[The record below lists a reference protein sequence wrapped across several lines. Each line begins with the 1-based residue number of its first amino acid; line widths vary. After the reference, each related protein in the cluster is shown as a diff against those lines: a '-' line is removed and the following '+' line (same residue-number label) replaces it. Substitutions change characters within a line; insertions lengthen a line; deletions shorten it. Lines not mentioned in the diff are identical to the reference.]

1 MIKNKFTL
9 DYWKKIWQITFRA
22 AKSYGDDRCMKFSAS
37 LAYYTIFS
45 IGPLLLIVIWC
56 IGFFYGQ
63 QLEEGNSAQRE
74 VFDELNGIFGQN
86 VASFMQSA
94 MEKMMVQTDSNIGI
108 IIGIATLVFTSTTI
122 FVDIQDSI
130 NSIWGIKPKPK
141 KGWIKMIVDRLLS
154 FSMVLG
160 LGFLLIASLLVNS
173 FIMLFTNYINQIIP
187 GISVNMLNWINI
199 GITFLV
205 ITTLFGF
212 IFKVLPDAK
221 VRNKDIIGGAIFT
234 ALLFMLGRYGISFYL
249 QNNATASAYGA
260 AGSVIILLLWIYYS
274 AAILYFG
281 AEFTKEHAKVFG
293 NGIKPKSYAVLIAH
307 TEIAVKSGEDTA
319 VNEGEIILEKDE
331 SKCEENENP
340 NKTNL

>member
-9 DYWKKIWQITFRA
+9 DYWKSIWKITFRA

-56 IGFFYGQ
+56 IGFFYGKQ
-63 QLEEGNSAQRE
+63 FEEGTTAQAE
-74 VFDELNGIFGQN
+74 VFEELNTIFGSN
-86 VASFMQSA
+86 VASFMQDS

-108 IIGIATLVFTSTTI
+108 TIGIATLIFTSTTI

-130 NSIWGIKPKPK
+130 NAIWGIKPKPK
-141 KGWIKMIVDRLLS
+141 KGWIKMIIDRLLS

-173 FIMLFTNYINQIIP
+173 FIMLFTNYINKILP
-187 GISVNMLNWINI
+187 GLTLDMLNWINT

-221 VRNKDIIGGAIFT
+221 VRNNDIIGGAIFT
-234 ALLFMLGRYGISFYL
+234 SLLFMLGRYGISLYL

-293 NGIKPKSYAVLIAH
+293 NGIQPSAYAVLVAH
-307 TEIAVKSGEDTA
+307 TEIAVKTGEDTE
-319 VNEGEIILEKDE
+319 VKPGEVIMEKDE
-331 SKCEENENP
+331 SKCEDELEHP
-340 NKTNL
+340 KT

>member
-9 DYWKKIWQITFRA
+9 NYWKSIAKITIKA
-22 AKSYGDDRCMKFSAS
+22 GKSYGDDKCMKFSAS
-37 LAYYTIFS
+37 LAYYTLFS

-63 QLEEGNSAQRE
+63 QLDGSSAKME
-74 VFDELNGIFGQN
+74 VFDELRKIFGTN
-86 VASFMQSA
+86 VAAFIQDS
-94 MEKMMVQTDSNIGI
+94 MEKMTVQTDSNLGI
-108 IIGIATLVFTSTTI
+108 IIGIATLIFTSTTI

-141 KGWIKMIVDRLLS
+141 KGWVKLIIDRLLS

-173 FIMLFTNYINQIIP
+173 IIMLFTKYINDILP
-187 GISVNMLNWINI
+187 GITINTLTWINT
-199 GITFLV
+199 GITFVV
-205 ITTLFGF
+205 ITVLFGF

-234 ALLFMLGRYGISFYL
+234 SLLFMLGRYGISLYL
-249 QNNATASAYGA
+249 QYNATASAFGA
-260 AGSVIILLLWIYYS
+260 AGSVIILLLWIYFS

-293 NGIKPKSYAVLIAH
+293 EGIQPSAYAVLVAH
-307 TEIAVKSGEDTA
+307 TEVAIKGGEDTE
-319 VNEGEIILEKDE
+319 VKEGDILLEKDE
-331 SKCEENENP
+331 SKCDDKFEENSPLN
-340 NKTNL
+340 

>member
-9 DYWKKIWQITFRA
+9 DYWKKILQITIKA
-22 AKSYGDDRCMKFSAS
+22 VKSYGDDRCMKFSAS

-63 QLEEGNSAQRE
+63 QLEGTTAQVE
-74 VFDELNGIFGQN
+74 VFEELTRIFGEN
-86 VASFMQSA
+86 VASFMQST
-94 MEKMMVQTDSNIGI
+94 MEKMMVQTDSNVGI

-130 NSIWGIKPKPK
+130 NAIWGIKPKPK
-141 KGWIKMIVDRLLS
+141 KGWLKLIIDRLLS

-173 FIMLFTNYINQIIP
+173 FIMLFTNYLNQIIP
-187 GISVNMLNWINI
+187 GISINMLNWINT

-205 ITTLFGF
+205 ITILFGF

-221 VRNKDIIGGAIFT
+221 VRNKDIIGGAVFT
-234 ALLFMLGRYGISFYL
+234 SLLFMLGRFGISLYL
-249 QNNATASAYGA
+249 QYNATASAFGA

-281 AEFTKEHAKVFG
+281 AEFTKEHSKVFG
-293 NGIKPKSYAVLIAH
+293 DGIQPSPYAVLIAH
-307 TEIAVKSGEDTA
+307 TEIAVKGGEDT
-319 VNEGEIILEKDE
+319 ELKGGEVLLEKDE
-331 SKCEENENP
+331 SKCDEE
-340 NKTNL
+340 